1 MKKNMGDL
9 EAEKR
14 KKKEEMESLLG
25 ELDKAV
31 KTVEQV
37 ESGAGKEIGRG
48 DEGKMQAIKEMQTVV
63 QEKKEMIET
72 ALKGISEGNQAIK
85 ELEAKGLDKKE
96 NVAKIREIQE
106 RVKEQKGYL
115 ETAIKEME
123 ELREKYGKY
132 R

>member
-1 MKKNMGDL
+1 MEEL

-14 KKKEEMESLLG
+14 KKKEEMETLLG

-31 KTVEQV
+31 KTVEST
-37 ESGAGKEIGRG
+37 EPGTGKEVGRE
-48 DEGKMQAIKEMQTVV
+48 DEEKVQAIKEMQTVV

-72 ALKGISEGNQAIK
+72 ALKEINEGTQAIK
-85 ELEAKGLDKKE
+85 ELEAKGLAKKE
-96 NVAKIREIQE
+96 NVAKIRAIQE
-106 RVKEQKGYL
+106 RMMERKGYL

-123 ELREKYGKY
+123 GLREKYGKY

>member
-1 MKKNMGDL
+1 MEEL

-14 KKKEEMESLLG
+14 KKKEEMETLLR

-31 KTVEQV
+31 KAVERVSV
-37 ESGAGKEIGRG
+37 EPGKEKEIGR
-48 DEGKMQAIKEMQTVV
+48 EEEKIQAIKEMQTAI
-63 QEKKEMIET
+63 QEKREMIET
-72 ALKGISEGNQAIK
+72 ALREISEGSQTIK

-96 NVAKIREIQE
+96 NVAKIKEIQE
-106 RVKEQKGYL
+106 RMKERKGYL

-123 ELREKYGKY
+123 GLKEKYAKY